1 MRPGCLIIALA
12 AVLLGCG
19 NASAAEWRALK
30 SSPLKRTEV
39 AAARVGDRIYVVGGF
54 VSAGHTT
61 AAVELYDIARN
72 RWSRARSM
80 PVALN
85 HAAIAVY
92 RNDIYVVGGY
102 EDPNRATAHL
112 LRYDPDTNRWTRL
125 AKMPTKRGALT
136 AGVIGDRLYAAGGA
150 DEGKALTTLEVY
162 DFKTRRWSPGPPMG
176 VAREHLGGAVSNA
189 ASMSSPAARRAS
201 AT

>member
-1 MRPGCLIIALA
+1 
-12 AVLLGCG
+12 
-19 NASAAEWRALK
+19 
-30 SSPLKRTEV
+30 
-39 AAARVGDRIYVVGGF
+39 
-54 VSAGHTT
+54 
-61 AAVELYDIARN
+61 
-72 RWSRARSM
+72 M

-92 RNDIYVVGGY
+92 RSDIYVVGGY

-112 LRYDPDTNRWTRL
+112 LRYDPATDRWTRL

-150 DEGKALTTLEVY
+150 DDGNALNTLEVY
-162 DFKTRRWSPGPPMG
+162 DFKTRRWSPGRRWASP
-176 VAREHLGGAVSNA
+176 ASTSA
-189 ASMSSPAARRAS
+189 APSPATPSTSSPAARRAW